1 MTTRIIN
8 RGRGPEIEETR
19 ITVYRI
25 MDFVRDHSGMT
36 TIAEELDL
44 SEAQVQAALDY
55 IAANRADVEATYDQ
69 LLQRVQQA
77 NPPHIQAGRAQ
88 SLDALKRR
96 IHVIVCKTSTML
108 LLTDNDVIGAV
119 ESCDSSRSPEWV
131 DMTATLRCDSLR

>member
-8 RGRGPEIEETR
+8 RGRGPEIEGTR

-25 MDFVRDHSGMT
+25 MDFVRDNGAVT
-36 TIAEELDL
+36 TIADDLDL

-55 IAANRADVEATYDQ
+55 SAAHRSDVEAAYDH

-88 SLDALKRR
+88 SLDELKRR
-96 IHVIVCKTSTML
+96 IQARRL
-108 LLTDNDVIGAV
+108 QDVDHAHL
-119 ESCDSSRSPEWV
+119 DR
-131 DMTATLRCDSLR
+131 

>member
-8 RGRGPEIEETR
+8 RGRGPEIEGTR
-19 ITVYRI
+19 LTVYRI
-25 MDFVRDHSGMT
+25 MDFIRDHCSMT

-44 SEAQVQAALDY
+44 SEAQIQAALDY
-55 IAANRADVEATYDQ
+55 IAANRADVEAAYDQ

-96 IHVIVCKTSTML
+96 IHAHRL
-108 LLTDNDVIGAV
+108 QDVDHAPL
-119 ESCDSSRSPEWV
+119 DR
-131 DMTATLRCDSLR
+131 